1 MMGAGVEGDSGIIME
16 NVCKDDMQNRGERLM
31 LMLMIAGILAGGV
44 VLVVVG
50 VVVVVEVGVMSFSE
64 GRLLPVAEV

>member
-31 LMLMIAGILAGGV
+31 SMLMIAGILAGGV
-44 VLVVVG
+44 VVMVVG

>member
-1 MMGAGVEGDSGIIME
+1 MMGAGVEGGSGIIME

-31 LMLMIAGILAGGV
+31 SMLMIAGILAGGV
-44 VLVVVG
+44 VVVVVG

>member
-1 MMGAGVEGDSGIIME
+1 MS
-16 NVCKDDMQNRGERLM
+16 
-31 LMLMIAGILAGGV
+31 MLMIAGILAGGV
-44 VLVVVG
+44 VVVVVG